1 MLMSYIFKQS
11 NQINKDG
18 KGEKAKT
25 ESQLKKKTQLYFK
38 WTTKLPSGGP
48 REGELI
54 QGMENAVLIYTPSVF
69 RDVGGGEDC
78 QQIRNYF

>member
-1 MLMSYIFKQS
+1 MVPYKEWEGAVLKEYRRQRHFSEYIFCIVVICGSMLMSYIFKQS

-38 WTTKLPSGGP
+38 
-48 REGELI
+48 
-54 QGMENAVLIYTPSVF
+54 
-69 RDVGGGEDC
+69 
-78 QQIRNYF
+78 